1 MRIGVFGGTFDPIH
15 NGHLVVAEE
24 CRERLNIDRVLF
36 VPAGLPPHKQA
47 RTLTSPHHRMA
58 MVRLAIASNPRFEA
72 SSIEL
77 GRPGPSYSV
86 DTLRQLRQNQRDGTD
101 VFFIMGA
108 DSLKELPSWHDPA
121 GLIASCRLVV
131 VSRPGSP
138 AVDSSHLDNLYLGA
152 KGRVTMLEVPG
163 LDIASSD
170 LRARVAMGRTIR
182 YQSPNEVIAYI
193 ESNGLYRA
201 S

>member
-152 KGRVTMLEVPG
+152 KGAGDDVRGARSGHCLVGSTGRESLWEGRYDTSRLMR
-163 LDIASSD
+163 SSP
-170 LRARVAMGRTIR
+170 T
-182 YQSPNEVIAYI
+182 
-193 ESNGLYRA
+193 
-201 S
+201 